1 MFNKDGLIRCQHH
14 DKPGT
19 GGVGGVE
26 GDVTMHVTGKGT
38 GDGEA
43 DASAIRVFVELNEL
57 GEDILGLV
65 RGDANAGIFD
75 DKEGL
80 AAMNAEAQRDGG
92 TVGLAPLVSQG
103 MGELDGIVEQE
114 GEGLDG

>member
-1 MFNKDGLIRCQHH
+1 M
-14 DKPGT
+14 PVSST
-19 GGVGGVE
+19 
-26 GDVTMHVTGKGT
+26 
-38 GDGEA
+38 
-43 DASAIRVFVELNEL
+43 
-57 GEDILGLV
+57 
-65 RGDANAGIFD
+65 IFD

-114 GEGLDG
+114 GEGLDGRLLVGDNSLRLGLG